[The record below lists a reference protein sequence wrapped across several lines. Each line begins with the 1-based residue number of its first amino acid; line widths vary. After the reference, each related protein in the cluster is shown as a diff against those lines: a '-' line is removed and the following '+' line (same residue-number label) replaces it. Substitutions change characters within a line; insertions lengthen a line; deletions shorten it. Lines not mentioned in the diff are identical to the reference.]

1 MRIIALIMCFC
12 NYVSSSVKDQI
23 AGEDYL
29 EKKKKKKKK
38 NSSKKTQL

>member
-29 EKKKKKKKK
+29 EKKKKKTALRRHNYRK
-38 NSSKKTQL
+38 

>member
-1 MRIIALIMCFC
+1 MCFC

-29 EKKKKKKKK
+29 KKKK
-38 NSSKKTQL
+38 NKQL

>member
-29 EKKKKKKKK
+29 KKKKT